1 MPGSGR
7 SSGGGYLYI
16 NWDGKV
22 MPCVFVPYSPVNLND
37 IYKQGKTI
45 ADAWEESFFE
55 RIRTW
60 QAEYLKGDQQ
70 RGNLLNPCFIR
81 DHQDVMRQIIADTEP
96 DPENDPA
103 REALLDKEYAKGM
116 IEYGKAI
123 AEATQPVWEKQY
135 LKLDESTPTVTNHP
149 LQKIDDLSPMTH
161 HRCDPEKGFSLPK
174 PFSCFIIQVTKYFSR

>member
-1 MPGSGR
+1 
-7 SSGGGYLYI
+7 
-16 NWDGKV
+16 

-60 QAEYLKGDQQ
+60 QAEYLKGDQH

-96 DPENDPA
+96 DPENDPPRGA
-103 REALLDKEYAKGM
+103 ADRNM
-116 IEYGKAI
+116 PKA
-123 AEATQPVWEKQY
+123 
-135 LKLDESTPTVTNHP
+135 
-149 LQKIDDLSPMTH
+149 
-161 HRCDPEKGFSLPK
+161 
-174 PFSCFIIQVTKYFSR
+174 